1 MNKLMFTLNDTVTE
15 EDVSTLAAT
24 MRIAD
29 VDECEY
35 NGFAAY
41 DALKVSIGTSR
52 HIATFRNR
60 DTRELYA
67 VVGLTDAFVTHKVI
81 WMLSSWK
88 LEKHIREVVFFFNKQ
103 GGHELLKA
111 LIGNGLTAVNAVSPR
126 NTGALKLLSK
136 VLRGFT
142 TSTNPWREFHMISF
156 KGETK
161 DV

>member
-1 MNKLMFTLNDTVTE
+1 MNKLMFTLNDVITE
-15 EDVSTLAAT
+15 EDVSTLAST

-41 DALKVSIGTSR
+41 DALKVSIETSQVV
-52 HIATFRNR
+52 ATFRHK
-60 DTRELYA
+60 DSRELYA
-67 VVGLTDAFVTHKVI
+67 VVGLTGALVTHKVI

-103 GGHELLKA
+103 GGHELLKS
-111 LIGNGLTAVNAVSPR
+111 LIGSGRTAVNGVSPR

-136 VLRGFT
+136 VLRGFAIDIQ
-142 TSTNPWREFHMISF
+142 PWREFHMISF